1 MRFLFVVVGAVVVVD
16 LDSLRDQV
24 NAGATVEAVAED
36 WCESRGPACVAE
48 VACHVAQEPTAD
60 FVKKHV
66 HALLQGG
73 AYGAAE
79 SALMRF
85 DASFFDPDMWTLLG
99 LALYGSR
106 KPREA
111 ATALGRGRGH
121 DVTRA
126 RALKEAGDSDAAL
139 ALVQHRDDFESLL
152 LKAEILAEKGLEGAR
167 ASIESALQLRP
178 HSADAWRQLGL
189 YSLDFRDDTSSDALQ
204 RALDEDPADLGARHG
219 LDRLRQ
225 LPYDI
230 RYVTFASDPEACG
243 LLRLVD
249 SARHFGLDVE
259 ILGER
264 ATPWANG
271 HKLRLLRD
279 FAAAQEPGTLV
290 FAVDGYDV
298 MFAAG
303 DLDAKAHTLAQPGT
317 VFVSADQTFY
327 FRGPDEACYGFHY
340 PHAGPYRFLNS
351 GALVGAASDLVD
363 LLSFALDTARRWDG
377 ASDQTLLHRIYVEQ
391 RSLAQSGNMSDC
403 SQFDDAAALRALPT
417 VVLDNAQ
424 LLFGNTG
431 GRGYLRDFG
440 VVDGRLHNRR
450 TDTFPAVLHCPGGM
464 RFRTEFAR
472 LASLGW
478 HVHLRHCA
486 PSEER

>member
-1 MRFLFVVVGAVVVVD
+1 MWLISVAVGAVVVDV
-16 LDSLRDQV
+16 DSLRDQV
-24 NAGATVEAVAED
+24 NAGAAIEAVAEE
-36 WCESRGPACVAE
+36 WCASRGPACVAE
-48 VACHVAQEPTAD
+48 VACALEPTAD

-66 HALLQGG
+66 RTLLESG

-79 SALMRF
+79 SALRRVNAF
-85 DASFFDPDMWTLLG
+85 DQDLWTLLG

-106 KPREA
+106 KPRQA
-111 ATALGRGRGH
+111 AIALGRGSGH

-126 RALKEAGDSDAAL
+126 RALQESGDADRAL
-139 ALVQHRDDFESLL
+139 AIVQDRDDFESLL
-152 LKAEILAEKGLEGAR
+152 LRAEILAELGQDAR
-167 ASIESALQLRP
+167 SSFESALQLRP
-178 HSADAWRQLGL
+178 DSANAWRQLGL
-189 YSLDFRDDTSSDALQ
+189 YMLDFRDDKAFSEAPLE
-204 RALDEDPADLGARHG
+204 RALDADPADLGARHG
-219 LDRLRQ
+219 LERARQ

-249 SARHFGLDVE
+249 SARHFGLDVRV
-259 ILGER
+259 LGER
-264 ATPWANG
+264 LINWANG
-271 HKLRLLRD
+271 DKVRLLRD
-279 FAAAQEPGTLV
+279 FAAAQKPDTLV

-303 DLDAKAHTLAQPGT
+303 DYLDAKAHTLARPGT

-327 FRGPDEACYGFHY
+327 FRGPDEACYGSHY

-351 GALVGAASDLVD
+351 GALVAAASDLVD
-363 LLSFALDTARRWDG
+363 LLSFALDTAHHWDG

-391 RSLAQSGNMSDC
+391 RSLAQSGNMSVC
-403 SQFDDAAALRALPT
+403 SQFDDAAALLALPT

-424 LLFGNTG
+424 VLFGNTG
-431 GRGYLRDFG
+431 GRGHLHDFDII
-440 VVDGRLHNRR
+440 DGRLHNNRS
-450 TDTFPAVLHCPGGM
+450 DTFPAVLHCPGGM

-478 HVHLRHCA
+478 AVHLRHCA
-486 PSEER
+486 PNEEER